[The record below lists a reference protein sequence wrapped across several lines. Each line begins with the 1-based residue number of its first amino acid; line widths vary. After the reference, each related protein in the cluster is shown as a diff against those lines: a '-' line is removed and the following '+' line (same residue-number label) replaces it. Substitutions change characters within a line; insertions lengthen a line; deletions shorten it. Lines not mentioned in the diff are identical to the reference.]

1 MFDVSKREIFTPN
14 SGLKSI
20 RRKLGTN
27 YKVTINKDAITLGLL
42 REAQVVVFAGPRER
56 FSAAEFEA
64 MNEYMKEG
72 GSIFITLG
80 EDGESKFATNVNY
93 FCEEYGMAFNQDA
106 VVRTV
111 YYKYLHPK
119 EVHIS
124 NGVLNREIN
133 VAAGKRPKGT
143 AGATGASA
151 VPPAISESSPQANLS
166 FAYPYGCSLAV
177 QKPAFPVLSSG
188 PLAFPLNRPVC
199 GFWSG
204 ESMRSGAPNG
214 GRLCLLGSSYV
225 LHDDWIDKDENS
237 KLVGVL
243 MRWLTHGDVTMDPI
257 DAEDPDVAEY
267 HQLPDSEAL
276 AERVRCCL
284 QVRRRPDS
292 RQPHP
297 CRTRRS
303 PPRPCRTRRSP
314 PRPPPLAHTSLVSPV
329 PYPPSAFSRRPVP
342 SLASPRVPPQETEE
356 VTKDFTTLFDDS
368 LFKFDTSLIPEA
380 VSLYTQLDVKHEPLS
395 LIPPQFEHPLPPL
408 QPAVFPPSLRE
419 PPPPALDLFD
429 LDDQFASEKVR
440 LAHLTNKCN
449 DEDLEYFIK
458 EAGDMLG
465 VNAQLRPE
473 QRDARHVLASVFKQI
488 AAWKKLNAEPENMAH
503 FKKLNNMP

>member
-284 QVRRRPDS
+284 Q
-292 RQPHP
+292 
-297 CRTRRS
+297 
-303 PPRPCRTRRSP
+303 
-314 PRPPPLAHTSLVSPV
+314 
-329 PYPPSAFSRRPVP
+329 
-342 SLASPRVPPQETEE
+342 ETEE

>member
-1 MFDVSKREIFTPN
+1 MSAGMGGRQEKTIMFDVSKRELFTPN
-14 SGLKSI
+14 SGLKAL

-27 YKVTINKDAITLGLL
+27 YKVSINKDAITLALL
-42 REAQVVVFAGPRER
+42 REASVAVFAGPREK

-64 MNEYMKEG
+64 MNDYVKEG

-80 EDGESKFATNVNY
+80 EEGEGKFSTNVNY
-93 FCEEYGMAFNQDA
+93 FCEDYGMAFNQDA

-133 VAAGKRPKGT
+133 VAAGKRPRGPT
-143 AGATGASA
+143 SAGATGASA
-151 VPPAISESSPQANLS
+151 VPPAISDSSPQANVS
-166 FAYPYGCSLAV
+166 FAYPYGCSIAV

-188 PLAFPLNRPVC
+188 PLAFPLNRPLC
-199 GFWSG
+199 ALWSG
-204 ESMRSGAPNG
+204 ESPRSGAPNG

-225 LHDDWIDKDENS
+225 LHDDWVDKDENS
-237 KLVGVL
+237 KLIGVL

-284 QVRRRPDS
+284 E
-292 RQPHP
+292 
-297 CRTRRS
+297 
-303 PPRPCRTRRSP
+303 
-314 PRPPPLAHTSLVSPV
+314 
-329 PYPPSAFSRRPVP
+329 
-342 SLASPRVPPQETEE
+342 ETEE

-380 VSLYTQLDVKHEPLS
+380 VGLYQQLDVKHEPLS

-449 DEDLEYFIK
+449 DDDLEYFIK
-458 EAGDMLG
+458 EAGDLLG

-473 QRDARHVLASVFKQI
+473 NRDARHVLAHMFKQI
-488 AAWKKLNAEPENMAH
+488 AAWKKLNAEPEQMAQ